1 MSAQIIEKDV
11 RLAMTGD
18 TSAFTRLIEATRNTI
33 SSIALAVVK
42 DLDASEE
49 VTQQVYIQCWQKL
62 GTLKNPASFLPWV
75 RQVTRYTAFNDLRD
89 NKVSSRADSEEAD
102 KLFEQFCNDSDEP
115 VQAFSRDQQAL
126 VLSKVVDEL
135 PEEAREVVLLYY
147 REEQSGAQVARLL
160 NISDDAVR
168 QQLHRAR
175 LSLREKLMEKYG
187 SLFLSTAP
195 ALTISS
201 AVLFGAGFSTPAHA
215 ATGSVAKGGFWGAV
229 KWLFSGAMMAAAAGA
244 LTVYMSA
251 SIPLRYMQHEERK
264 AALKK
269 ERNRTVVATLIAG
282 ALWTAAYE
290 FTTGWAGPV
299 LMYQVMM
306 GIIIVQ
312 TIKMQNMILADQQSA
327 GQTRHRSVGLFCGR
341 FGLYAGLLMG
351 NAAMFYGLYQS
362 GRLF

>member
-1 MSAQIIEKDV
+1 
-11 RLAMTGD
+11 
-18 TSAFTRLIEATRNTI
+18 
-33 SSIALAVVK
+33 
-42 DLDASEE
+42 
-49 VTQQVYIQCWQKL
+49 
-62 GTLKNPASFLPWV
+62 
-75 RQVTRYTAFNDLRD
+75 
-89 NKVSSRADSEEAD
+89 
-102 KLFEQFCNDSDEP
+102 
-115 VQAFSRDQQAL
+115 
-126 VLSKVVDEL
+126 
-135 PEEAREVVLLYY
+135 
-147 REEQSGAQVARLL
+147 
-160 NISDDAVR
+160 
-168 QQLHRAR
+168 
-175 LSLREKLMEKYG
+175 MEKYG